1 VRGFGEA
8 AAGRWEEAVPLIE
21 RFVKYNP
28 KRRFGYL
35 ILAVLYAQVG
45 RAPEAQAMLDKGT
58 KGWPAAMKNL
68 RFVMSLLR
76 FGDLHTAV
84 RFAEGFVKAGLPGE
98 PSGFYKVSKE
108 NRLTEKEIRG
118 LFFGRKVAGFTL
130 APGKQ
135 WRIERSKDGKATIR
149 DGDRS
154 DTGKSWIEEDM
165 LCDQWDNLYEG
176 LKDCWVVYR
185 NPEGTPE
192 KNDEYL
198 GAPGYGIYPFSQVE

>member
-8 AAGRWEEAVPLIE
+8 ASGRWEEAVPLVE

-28 KRRFGYL
+28 KAGFGYL
-35 ILAVLYAQVG
+35 LLAMLYAQVG
-45 RAPEAQAMLDKGT
+45 RAQEARAMLDRGT
-58 KGWPAAMKNL
+58 KGWPAAMKNV
-68 RFVMSLLR
+68 RFIMSLLS
-76 FGDLHTAV
+76 FGDLQSAE

-98 PSGFYKVSKE
+98 PSEFYKISKE
-108 NRLTEKEIRG
+108 NRLTEKEIRK
-118 LFFGRKVAGFTL
+118 LW
-130 APGKQ
+130 KQ

-185 NPEGTPE
+185 NPEGMPE

-198 GAPGYGIYPFSQVE
+198 GAPGYGIYPFSRVE

>member
-8 AAGRWEEAVPLIE
+8 ASGRWEEAVPLVE
-21 RFVKYNP
+21 KFVKYNP
-28 KRRFGYL
+28 KAGFGYL
-35 ILAVLYAQVG
+35 LLAMLYAQVG
-45 RAPEAQAMLDKGT
+45 RAQEARAMLDRGT
-58 KGWPAAMKNL
+58 KGWPAAMKNV
-68 RFVMSLLR
+68 RFIMSLLR
-76 FGDLHTAV
+76 FGDLQTAA

-98 PSGFYKVSKE
+98 PAGFYKISKE
-108 NRLTEKEIRG
+108 NRLTEKEIRK
-118 LFFGRKVAGFTL
+118 LFFGRQVTGFT
-130 APGKQ
+130 PVTGKQ

-198 GAPGYGIYPFSQVE
+198 GAPGYGIYPFSPVD

>member
-8 AAGRWEEAVPLIE
+8 ASGRWEEAVPLVE

-28 KRRFGYL
+28 KAGFGYL
-35 ILAVLYAQVG
+35 LLAMLYGQLG
-45 RAPEAQAMLDKGT
+45 RAQEARAMLDKGT
-58 KGWPAAMKNL
+58 KGWPAAMKNV
-68 RFVMSLLR
+68 RFIMSLLS
-76 FGDLHTAV
+76 FGDLQTAE
-84 RFAEGFVKAGLPGE
+84 RFAEGFVEAGLPGE
-98 PSGFYKVSKE
+98 PSGFYKISKE
-108 NRLTEKEIRG
+108 NRLTQKEIRK
-118 LFFGRKVAGFTL
+118 LFFGRKVIGFTL
-130 APGKQ
+130 ATGNR

-154 DTGKSWIEEDM
+154 DTGKSWTEEDM
-165 LCDQWDNLYEG
+165 LCDQWENLYEG

-198 GAPGYGIYPFSQVE
+198 GAPGYGIYPFSPVE